1 MAEFFAELKR
11 RHIYRVG
18 AAYLVVA
25 WTLAQFIDM
34 LSQVF
39 DLPASIAR
47 PIVILLAIGFP
58 VALFVTWTIEAK
70 PQQAI
75 ASAVRAKNTAVDWA
89 LFGAVAVLIALTTYQ
104 QIARPVPTAGLDAAR
119 DAALDPSGGISV
131 AVLPFA
137 NLSSDPEQE
146 FFSDGM
152 TEEITSVLARVPG
165 LTVIGR
171 TSAFQFKG
179 KAQDLRTIGQ
189 ALNADYLIE
198 GSVRKAGTR
207 IRITAQL
214 IVADS
219 GAHLWTENYD
229 REMTDVFAIQ
239 EDIAT
244 AIAHS
249 FPRPLGL
256 GPGQQLVSNRTT
268 DADSYQQYL
277 RGRALVR
284 ARALPDAIAL
294 LEPVVA
300 RDPDFAPAWAML
312 AQAHDLTPNQYAL
325 RFSDSTE
332 GLSRVVA
339 ASSPRAETAATRAI
353 QLDANFAD
361 GHVALAAVRDRLGKF
376 LLADELYSK
385 ALALDPNNPE
395 ALHAHS
401 LLLASLGRIKEA
413 LAIWQKLQALEPFVP
428 NYTLNTAMLLWLDG
442 QNDAA
447 ITMAKTLPATI
458 SSGVLSQIYAAAGE
472 YSEAVD
478 LLLQTPPGTETA
490 SLLQAA
496 TRVLRTAPAPAPS
509 PENLPR
515 LGIFSYVYLYVGAPS
530 RTLELVE
537 GELEAGYL
545 VKATNAQFWHA
556 SYAPVR
562 KTARFKRFVQAAG
575 FVDYW
580 RTKGWPDFCRP
591 IGSDDFACT

>member
-1 MAEFFAELKR
+1 
-11 RHIYRVG
+11 
-18 AAYLVVA
+18 
-25 WTLAQFIDM
+25 
-34 LSQVF
+34 
-39 DLPASIAR
+39 
-47 PIVILLAIGFP
+47 
-58 VALFVTWTIEAK
+58 
-70 PQQAI
+70 
-75 ASAVRAKNTAVDWA
+75 
-89 LFGAVAVLIALTTYQ
+89 VLIALTGYQ
-104 QIARPVPTAGLDAAR
+104 QITRPIPSAGLNAAR
-119 DAALDPSGGISV
+119 DALDPAGGISV
-131 AVLPFA
+131 AVLPFT

-152 TEEITSVLARVPG
+152 TEEITSALARVPA
-165 LTVIGR
+165 LMVIGR

-179 KAQDLRTIGQ
+179 KAQDLRAIGQ

-244 AIAHS
+244 AIARS
-249 FPRPLGL
+249 FQKPLGL
-256 GPGQQLVSNRTT
+256 GPGQQLVSSRTT

-312 AQAHDLTPNQYAL
+312 AQAHDLTPNQYSL
-325 RFSDSTE
+325 RFSDSPE
-332 GLSRVVA
+332 GLGGVVS

-361 GHVALAAVRDRLGKF
+361 GYVALGAVRDRLGKF
-376 LLADELYSK
+376 LRADELYSK

-395 ALHAHS
+395 ALHARS

-413 LAIWQKLQALEPFVP
+413 LAIRHKLQALEPFVP
-428 NYTLNTAMLLWLDG
+428 NYNFNTAMVLWLDG

-447 ITMAKTLPATI
+447 ITMAKTLPTAV
-458 SSGVLSQIYAAAGE
+458 SPAVLSQIYAAAGQ

-478 LLLQTPPGTETA
+478 ALLQTPPGTETA
-490 SLLQAA
+490 SLLQTA
-496 TRVLRTAPAPAPS
+496 TRVLRTAPTPASS

-515 LGIFSYVYLYVGAPS
+515 LGIFSYIYLHVGAPS
-530 RTLELVE
+530 RTLEFVE
-537 GELEAGYL
+537 GELEADYL
-545 VKATNAQFWHA
+545 VKATNAQFWHT

-562 KTARFKRFVQAAG
+562 KTERFKRFVQTAG
-575 FVDYW
+575 FVEYW
-580 RTKGWPDFCRP
+580 RAKGWPEFCRP
-591 IGSDDFACT
+591 TTGDDFECN